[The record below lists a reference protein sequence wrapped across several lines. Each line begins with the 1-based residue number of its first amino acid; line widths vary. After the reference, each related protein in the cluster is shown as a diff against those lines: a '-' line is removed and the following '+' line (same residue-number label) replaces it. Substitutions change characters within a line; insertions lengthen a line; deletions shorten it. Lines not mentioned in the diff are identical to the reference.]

1 MRESVARNLRCQ
13 WKPMAQCL
21 GLAGGLTAF
30 LCLCCVFCAPIDAI
44 ARTVMVCFGPFAAAS
59 WLMTGIGMSINFYTQ
74 SAFLYLMMGTTRAG
88 IFVVRQLAN
97 LLFCAVGALAV
108 TAGLAAMGMWTE
120 GMYAAP
126 LAFFGA
132 LFLACDLTELF
143 GLLAYRYGKWGMFFY
158 ALGILLLGGVSG
170 FFVGVVAGD
179 QRAQTLQILLRWA
192 SGLPFVALSAL
203 LLLGGA
209 LTAAMSWAFFRR
221 AQVKV

>member
-1 MRESVARNLRCQ
+1 MDLAPLSLQKLFVAVCGDETMEVSGHEESVARNLRCQ

-59 WLMTGIGMSINFYTQ
+59 WLMIGIGMSINFYTQ

-108 TAGLAAMGMWTE
+108 TAGLAAMGCGPRECMPRLWHSRS
-120 GMYAAP
+120 AV
-126 LAFFGA
+126 FG
-132 LFLACDLTELF
+132 
-143 GLLAYRYGKWGMFFY
+143 
-158 ALGILLLGGVSG
+158 V
-170 FFVGVVAGD
+170 
-179 QRAQTLQILLRWA
+179 
-192 SGLPFVALSAL
+192 
-203 LLLGGA
+203 
-209 LTAAMSWAFFRR
+209 
-221 AQVKV
+221 